1 MRFELTAEQAAW
13 REEVRAFLREHLTP
27 EVEAELAEGGSE
39 GRGPL
44 AREFI
49 RKLGARGWWGVAWP
63 KELGGLGR
71 SACEQYIFIEELEY
85 AFAPSLHLTV
95 TSVAP
100 TILRVGSE
108 AQKREWIP
116 RILRGEV
123 DFAIGYSEPEAGTD
137 LASLQTRAVEDGDT
151 WVIDGQKIWNTG
163 AAHATHEWLACRTEP
178 AAPRHRGISLFI
190 VPLDA
195 PGITIQSL
203 ATGGGFP
210 TYQVFFDGV
219 RVPRAN
225 LIGERGRGW
234 EYMTM
239 ALDFERVAMG
249 SVGGPRRLLDDLVAC
264 CRATVIGGRP
274 LADDPVVRAALAE
287 LDMEVEAARLLGWL
301 NAWTVDQGRVP
312 VREASMVKVASSEVR
327 QKVCDVGLRLLGLY
341 GLVGE
346 GPCAARGR
354 RRLPG
359 GALARARRGWL
370 ARLRASPRAWRA
382 RGGPG
387 RPRPSLRRMR
397 SGARARAAACHGERR
412 LASRRGRTHRG
423 APGARPRHAGGRAR
437 RHRARGRRRPR
448 AARDDARGRAA
459 RRREALRG
467 RGGGGGP
474 LRRGGAR
481 RRGPCPRA
489 RAALGRDF
497 GRARARLDGRAARDS
512 ALCGGG
518 RGGARRGPRG
528 RAPPR
533 GSARTRAG
541 AARRRAPG
549 WLCARRRAHRR
560 VREGARAVRPA
571 DRGLPGRAAPVR
583 GHGDRARGEP
593 GARSRGRLAARA
605 RACRGARGRDRARLD
620 RAPLHRRHARRAPA
634 PRRHGLRHRVPAAP
648 LLEPGPS
655 RRGAARHVRGAPRA
669 HRAGARAVRRDGQ
682 PRRYGASP
690 AAARRSATRSVR
702 SHVKYGPSGTR
713 PKCP

>member
-1 MRFELTAEQAAW
+1 MRFELTPEQAAW

-27 EVEAELAEGGSE
+27 DVEAELATPGSE

-71 SACEQYIFIEELEY
+71 SACEQYLFIEELEY

-108 AQKREWIP
+108 ALKREWIP

-195 PGITIQSL
+195 PGITIQSME
-203 ATGGGFP
+203 TWGGFP

-225 LIGERGRGW
+225 LVGERGRGW

-249 SVGGPRRLLDDLVAC
+249 SVGGPRRLLDDLFAC
-264 CRATVIGGRP
+264 CRATVVGGRP

-287 LDMEVEAARLLGWL
+287 LDVEVEAARLLGWL

-346 GPCAARGR
+346 GPWAPLGGR
-354 RRLPG
+354 LQRMY
-359 GALARARRGWL
+359 
-370 ARLRASPRAWRA
+370 RASPVWRF
-382 RGGPG
+382 
-387 RPRPSLRRMR
+387 
-397 SGARARAAACHGERR
+397 
-412 LASRRGRTHRG
+412 
-423 APGARPRHAGGRAR
+423 
-437 RHRARGRRRPR
+437 
-448 AARDDARGRAA
+448 
-459 RRREALRG
+459 
-467 RGGGGGP
+467 GGGTNEVQRSIIAQHG
-474 LRRGGAR
+474 
-481 RRGPCPRA
+481 
-489 RAALGRDF
+489 LG
-497 GRARARLDGRAARDS
+497 L
-512 ALCGGG
+512 
-518 RGGARRGPRG
+518 PRG
-528 RAPPR
+528 
-533 GSARTRAG
+533 
-541 AARRRAPG
+541 
-549 WLCARRRAHRR
+549 
-560 VREGARAVRPA
+560 
-571 DRGLPGRAAPVR
+571 
-583 GHGDRARGEP
+583 
-593 GARSRGRLAARA
+593 
-605 RACRGARGRDRARLD
+605 
-620 RAPLHRRHARRAPA
+620 
-634 PRRHGLRHRVPAAP
+634 
-648 LLEPGPS
+648 
-655 RRGAARHVRGAPRA
+655 
-669 HRAGARAVRRDGQ
+669 
-682 PRRYGASP
+682 
-690 AAARRSATRSVR
+690 
-702 SHVKYGPSGTR
+702 
-713 PKCP
+713 

>member
-85 AFAPSLHLTV
+85 AF
-95 TSVAP
+95 
-100 TILRVGSE
+100 
-108 AQKREWIP
+108 
-116 RILRGEV
+116 
-123 DFAIGYSEPEAGTD
+123 GYAEREAGTD

-151 WVIDGQKIWNTG
+151 WVSDGQKIWNTG

-195 PGITIQSL
+195 PGITIQSME
-203 ATGGGFP
+203 TWGGFP

-346 GPCAARGR
+346 GPWAPLGGR
-354 RRLPG
+354 LQRMY
-359 GALARARRGWL
+359 
-370 ARLRASPRAWRA
+370 RASPVWRF
-382 RGGPG
+382 
-387 RPRPSLRRMR
+387 
-397 SGARARAAACHGERR
+397 
-412 LASRRGRTHRG
+412 
-423 APGARPRHAGGRAR
+423 
-437 RHRARGRRRPR
+437 
-448 AARDDARGRAA
+448 
-459 RRREALRG
+459 
-467 RGGGGGP
+467 GGGTNEVQRSIIAQHG
-474 LRRGGAR
+474 L
-481 RRGPCPRA
+481 
-489 RAALGRDF
+489 
-497 GRARARLDGRAARDS
+497 
-512 ALCGGG
+512 
-518 RGGARRGPRG
+518 
-528 RAPPR
+528 
-533 GSARTRAG
+533 
-541 AARRRAPG
+541 
-549 WLCARRRAHRR
+549 
-560 VREGARAVRPA
+560 
-571 DRGLPGRAAPVR
+571 GLP
-583 GHGDRARGEP
+583 
-593 GARSRGRLAARA
+593 RS
-605 RACRGARGRDRARLD
+605 
-620 RAPLHRRHARRAPA
+620 
-634 PRRHGLRHRVPAAP
+634 
-648 LLEPGPS
+648 
-655 RRGAARHVRGAPRA
+655 
-669 HRAGARAVRRDGQ
+669 
-682 PRRYGASP
+682 
-690 AAARRSATRSVR
+690 
-702 SHVKYGPSGTR
+702 
-713 PKCP
+713 